1 MAKRFEEVL
10 GTIDVSV
17 GTPKIGGRV
26 KRKPPSR
33 AQVKAHDLPKE
44 NPGRFATLERKLAR
58 HKDRVKD
65 PGALAAHIRRKQKRG
80 NPGGVLGLIFGEG
93 D

>member
-10 GTIDVSV
+10 GSVDVQAGYRGAGV
-17 GTPKIGGRV
+17 KV
-26 KRKPPSR
+26 KRKPPTR
-33 AQVKAHDLPKE
+33 GQVKAHDLPKE
-44 NPGRFATLERKLAR
+44 NPGKFATLERKLDR